1 MDKEIISIATT
12 NPITLKPDDILG
24 DAIKIMAKH
33 GFRRLPIVHDMYLVG
48 ILTATDVLKALNE
61 GNPKIL
67 ETPIDSFMT
76 PEPFFVY
83 RDVGLSSAIDLMF
96 QHDLGSLPIIA
107 EGSETLAGIV
117 TERDL
122 VKHFSEVADADLSEF
137 ITNNPITLP
146 FDTSDISTIIESM
159 VNSTIR
165 RAILVDGG
173 NNVKGIVTSTDV
185 LRFVSDQI
193 IKFGTLKKEIF
204 KEKAY
209 EIAKTNVSTVS
220 YNSSMADV
228 AAMLAEKGMGGVP
241 VTNEQNELV
250 GIFTERDLL
259 RVIALYR
266 LM

>member
-1 MDKEIISIATT
+1 M
-12 NPITLKPDDILG
+12 G

-67 ETPIDSFMT
+67 DTPIDSFMT

-137 ITNNPITLP
+137 ITNNP
-146 FDTSDISTIIESM
+146 
-159 VNSTIR
+159 
-165 RAILVDGG
+165 
-173 NNVKGIVTSTDV
+173 NNTT
-185 LRFVSDQI
+185 F
-193 IKFGTLKKEIF
+193 
-204 KEKAY
+204 
-209 EIAKTNVSTVS
+209 
-220 YNSSMADV
+220 
-228 AAMLAEKGMGGVP
+228 
-241 VTNEQNELV
+241 
-250 GIFTERDLL
+250 
-259 RVIALYR
+259 
-266 LM
+266 